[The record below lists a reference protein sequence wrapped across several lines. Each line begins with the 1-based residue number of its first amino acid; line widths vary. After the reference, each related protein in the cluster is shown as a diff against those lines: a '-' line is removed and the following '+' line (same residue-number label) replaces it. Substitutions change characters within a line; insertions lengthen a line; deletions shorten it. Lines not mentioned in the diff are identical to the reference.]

1 MLARFYLSGPFSAS
15 TLSDNFTIVGNPGN
29 YITTGVTKTEMQY
42 PSYKEIVFL
51 DSVTGGTVTA
61 VGGTCNGTSV
71 NWSVIQ
77 ATPTPTPTPTPTQT
91 QGDGLCY
98 RYEVSDTVNQNNY
111 GVRYTDPNVGT
122 SQDVKFNM
130 LPGDDGNSFTTF
142 NICSNVDPTLL
153 DYTGG
158 SPIGVGSVSGVA
170 RFGGLTPC
178 TSSFGCTTPP
188 AAEYCY
194 TDQYGVVQ
202 GPFETIQDCNAAAG
216 GRVCDQCVGT
226 PQP

>member
-29 YITTGVTKTEMQY
+29 YITTGVTKSQMQY

-98 RYEVSDTVNQNNY
+98 SYEVSDTVNQNNY

-142 NICSNVDPTLL
+142 NICSTVDPTLL

-158 SPIGVGSVSGVA
+158 SPTGVGSVPGVA

-178 TSSFGCTTPP
+178 ESSFDCTTPP
-188 AAEYCY
+188 ATEYCY
-194 TDQYGVVQ
+194 VNGQSVVV
-202 GPFETIQDCNAAAG
+202 GPFSTLQECQAAAG
-216 GRVCDQCVGT
+216 SFVCNQCVGT